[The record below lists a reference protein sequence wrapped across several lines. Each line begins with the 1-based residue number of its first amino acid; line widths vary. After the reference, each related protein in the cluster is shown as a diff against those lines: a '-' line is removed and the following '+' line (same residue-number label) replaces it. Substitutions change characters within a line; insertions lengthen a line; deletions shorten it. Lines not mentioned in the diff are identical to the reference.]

1 MKIFLRYIIFEFT
14 VCFLLYLLLIFIN
27 KYCFYVFFE
36 IEEKIIK
43 KKNKKKFN
51 NRNLGLQS
59 IDFI

>member
-14 VCFLLYLLLIFIN
+14 ICFLLYLLLIFIN

-43 KKNKKKFN
+43 KKNKK
-51 NRNLGLQS
+51 NL
-59 IDFI
+59 IIRI